1 MEDGF
6 YKFEDDNWQYAPNF
20 VYGPGYELLRE
31 NKDTYSY
38 PVEGWSWY
46 NNSPINETNE
56 TLIDST
62 DSTDGM

>member
-1 MEDGF
+1 MENTSGF

-31 NKDTYSY
+31 NKDTYQY

-46 NNSPINETNE
+46 NESPLGYTEQ
-56 TLIDST
+56 TLDTSYEIIE
-62 DSTDGM
+62 

>member
-1 MEDGF
+1 
-6 YKFEDDNWQYAPNF
+6 

-46 NNSPINETNE
+46 DNSPINETNE

>member
-6 YKFEDDNWQYAPNF
+6 YKFEYGNWQYAPNF

-46 NNSPINETNE
+46 DNSPINETNE

-62 DSTDGM
+62 DSTNGM